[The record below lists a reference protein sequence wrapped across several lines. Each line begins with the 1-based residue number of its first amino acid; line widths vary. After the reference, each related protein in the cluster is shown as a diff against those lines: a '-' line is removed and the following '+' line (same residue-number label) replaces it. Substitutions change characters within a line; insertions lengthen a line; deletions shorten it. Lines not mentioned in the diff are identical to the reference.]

1 MDPLPRYVTF
11 IVLCSVLLLV
21 CCDVQQAEFFPQYL
35 KNRRTEQHNR
45 QWMMAL
51 SDCLPLISLPHQHQ
65 SVTFLFLVRGNRLTG
80 TSKLCIELDVDPQRL
95 SINRFVEAVLLH

>member
-11 IVLCSVLLLV
+11 IVLCSVLLLLLV

-51 SDCLPLISLPHQHQ
+51 SDCLPLNSLPHQHQ

-80 TSKLCIELDVDPQRL
+80 TSKLCIYWMW
-95 SINRFVEAVLLH
+95 IH